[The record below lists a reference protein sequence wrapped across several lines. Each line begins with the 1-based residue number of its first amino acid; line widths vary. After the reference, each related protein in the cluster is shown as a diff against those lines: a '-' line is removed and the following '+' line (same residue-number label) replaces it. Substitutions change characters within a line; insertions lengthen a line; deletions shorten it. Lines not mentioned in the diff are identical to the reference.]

1 MIADKAVQANFAI
14 DTHTLS
20 YTTDGNG
27 TISGTAS
34 QTVNYGSDGT
44 SVTAVANTGYH
55 FVNWSDGLTTAS
67 RTDTNV
73 IADKAVQANFA
84 IDTFTLS
91 YTAGANGA
99 ISGTTPQ
106 TVDYMTDGTEVTA
119 VADTGYHF
127 TSWSDGVNTA
137 SRTDLDVT
145 NNINVT
151 ANFEINTYTV
161 TWMNGT
167 TQLEEDLNVPHGT
180 TPTYNGATPSQSA
193 TAQYTYT
200 FSGWSPAVNPISGAV
215 SYYAQFSAAV
225 NSYPVTFVNY
235 NGATLS
241 TQSIAYGNGA
251 TAPTVPART
260 GYTFTGWNTAFNNI
274 TGPLTV
280 TAQFVINSYPY
291 TVNYVD
297 ATGASIG
304 AATTATAV
312 YGSTIT
318 LTPIA
323 VSGYTPRLASQ
334 NITIATTG
342 NTVSFVYDTA
352 VPTAGPT
359 ETITD
364 NETPLAGG
372 SSWALMNL
380 LLMIGALGI
389 ALALVITYFRK
400 KDQDEEV
407 KRKLGWRLASVV
419 VAIAA
424 IITFILTEDMTAP
437 MTITD
442 NWTILMAVYALVSVA
457 VMVLS
462 TKKKQNVQMS

>member
-1 MIADKAVQANFAI
+1 
-14 DTHTLS
+14 
-20 YTTDGNG
+20 
-27 TISGTAS
+27 
-34 QTVNYGSDGT
+34 
-44 SVTAVANTGYH
+44 
-55 FVNWSDGLTTAS
+55 
-67 RTDTNV
+67 
-73 IADKAVQANFA
+73 
-84 IDTFTLS
+84 
-91 YTAGANGA
+91 
-99 ISGTTPQ
+99 
-106 TVDYMTDGTEVTA
+106 
-119 VADTGYHF
+119 
-127 TSWSDGVNTA
+127 
-137 SRTDLDVT
+137 
-145 NNINVT
+145 
-151 ANFEINTYTV
+151 
-161 TWMNGT
+161 MNGT

-235 NGATLS
+235 NGVTLS